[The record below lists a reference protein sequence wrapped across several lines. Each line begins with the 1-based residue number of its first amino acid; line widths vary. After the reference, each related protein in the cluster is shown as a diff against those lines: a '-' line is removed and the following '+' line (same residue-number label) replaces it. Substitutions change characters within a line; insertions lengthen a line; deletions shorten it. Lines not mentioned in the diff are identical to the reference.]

1 VVRRLTVSRS
11 RGIEIALN
19 DTILTVG
26 HSNGSA
32 QAFVR
37 RLLQAGVEVVA
48 DVRSQ
53 PRSLFAPQFDESNL
67 KESLDSSGIRYVS
80 MGRELGGRPSGEG
93 MYDKDGHVLYHRV
106 AASDR
111 FQEGIDRLIAG
122 SRDFRVAVMC
132 TEEDPVNCHRR
143 LLVGRVL
150 KGRGVEVQH
159 LRGNG
164 TVESEPEVAERELLR
179 YPERFQEA
187 LFGEKET
194 EWRSIRSVSGG
205 TRHPS
210 SSGS

>member
-1 VVRRLTVSRS
+1 M
-11 RGIEIALN
+11 
-19 DTILTVG
+19 TVG

-32 QAFVR
+32 QAFVGGLR
-37 RLLQAGVEVVA
+37 RAGVEVVA

-67 KESLDSSGIRYVS
+67 KAILETSGIGYVP

-93 MYDKDGHVLYHRV
+93 MYDKDGHVLYDRV

-111 FQEGIDRLIAG
+111 FLDGIERLISG
-122 SRDFRVAVMC
+122 GRDFVVAVMC
-132 TEEDPVNCHRR
+132 SEEDPINCHRR
-143 LLVGRVL
+143 LLIGRVL
-150 KGRGVEVQH
+150 GGRGVAVQH
-159 LRGNG
+159 LRSNG
-164 TVESEPEVAERELLR
+164 TIESEEEVAERELRR

-194 EWRSIRSVSGG
+194 KWRSIRSVSGG